1 MINCT
6 YYHGSRKSKI
16 SQLKINRADDNP
28 FGPAVYLTKDPM
40 VADCYHRE
48 GGAIYEVNIL
58 GNTQFTIDLD
68 KSFIDQSAEAI
79 YAILR
84 SLKSLNQSVDI
95 CPSTN
100 ARDFI
105 HPYGCSKS
113 DINDAL
119 SQNGIWLLYG
129 HLSGMEV
136 SGLMDRGVQFAVID
150 ESALKVSKETS
161 YSEIVDAKKC

>member
-1 MINCT
+1 MINCI
-6 YYHGSRKSKI
+6 YYHGSRKSKL
-16 SQLKINRADDNP
+16 SQLKINRVDDNP

-40 VADCYHRE
+40 VANCYCRE
-48 GGAIYEVNIL
+48 GGAIYEVNIS
-58 GNTQFTIDLD
+58 GNTLLTIDLD
-68 KSFIDQSAEAI
+68 KSFIDQSDEAKE
-79 YAILR
+79 AILR

-105 HPYGCSKS
+105 HPDGYSRL

-119 SQNGIWLLYG
+119 FKNGIWLLYG
-129 HLSGMEV
+129 HLSGMEL

-150 ESALKVSKETS
+150 ESSLKVSKETS
-161 YSEIVDAKKC
+161 YYEIFAAK

>member
-1 MINCT
+1 MINCI
-6 YYHGSRKSKI
+6 YYHGSRKPKI
-16 SQLKINRADDNP
+16 SQLKVNRSHDNP
-28 FGPAVYLTKDPM
+28 FGPAVYLTKDPI

-58 GNTQFTIDLD
+58 GDTQFTINLD
-68 KSFIDQSAEAI
+68 ESFIDQSAEAKKVI
-79 YAILR
+79 YR
-84 SLKSLNQSVDI
+84 SLKSLNQPIDI
-95 CPSTN
+95 SPSTN

-105 HPYGCSKS
+105 HPYGSSIS
-113 DINDAL
+113 DINEAL

-150 ESALKVSKETS
+150 ESALKVSNETN
-161 YSEIVDAKKC
+161 YYEIVDAKKC

>member
-1 MINCT
+1 MISCI

-16 SQLKINRADDNP
+16 LQLKINRAHNNP
-28 FGPAVYLTKDPM
+28 FGPAIYLTKDPT
-40 VADCYHRE
+40 VANCYYRE
-48 GGAIYEVNIL
+48 GGSIYEVNIF

-68 KSFIDQSAEAI
+68 KSFIDQSAEAKE
-79 YAILR
+79 AIIR
-84 SLKSLNQSVDI
+84 TLKALNLYVDS

-105 HPYGCSKS
+105 HPYGCLKS
-113 DINDAL
+113 DINDVL
-119 SQNGIWLLYG
+119 SENGIWLLYG

-150 ESALKVSKETS
+150 ESAVKVSKETS
-161 YSEIVDAKKC
+161 YSEITNPTKC

>member
-1 MINCT
+1 MINCI

-16 SQLKINRADDNP
+16 SQLKVNRVHDNP
-28 FGPAVYLTKDPM
+28 FGPAIYLTKDPM
-40 VADCYHRE
+40 VADCYYRE
-48 GGAIYEVNIL
+48 GGAIYEVNIF
-58 GNTQFTIDLD
+58 GNTQLTIDLD
-68 KSFIDQSAEAI
+68 KSFIDQSTEAKEAI
-79 YAILR
+79 IR
-84 SLKSLNQSVDI
+84 TLKTLNLSVGN
-95 CPSTN
+95 CPSIN

-136 SGLMDRGVQFAVID
+136 SGLMDRGVQLAVID

-161 YSEIVDAKKC
+161 YSEIVNPTKC